1 MYHQTSRKETRLLF
15 FVFDNQYKT
24 KSNNI
29 LVTYF
34 GASLKIE
41 TDIWMQIF
49 LMDGGAQTILN
60 RYDKNI

>member
-1 MYHQTSRKETRLLF
+1 MYHQSSRKETRLLF

-41 TDIWMQIF
+41 TLWRY
-49 LMDGGAQTILN
+49 MDA
-60 RYDKNI
+60 DFF

>member
-34 GASLKIE
+34 GASLEIE
-41 TDIWMQIF
+41 TLWRY
-49 LMDGGAQTILN
+49 MDGDFFNGRWSADDIESLW
-60 RYDKNI
+60 

>member
-41 TDIWMQIF
+41 ILWRYMDADFFNGRWSADDIESLW
-49 LMDGGAQTILN
+49 
-60 RYDKNI
+60 